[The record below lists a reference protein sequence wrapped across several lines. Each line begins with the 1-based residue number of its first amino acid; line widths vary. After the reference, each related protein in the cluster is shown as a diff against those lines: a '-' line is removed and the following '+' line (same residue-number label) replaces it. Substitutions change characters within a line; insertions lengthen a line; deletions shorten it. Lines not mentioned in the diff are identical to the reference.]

1 MMTMLRKARLS
12 GDALVDGVDMT
23 VTPRCNMGL
32 TDDDQSVAGRLVT
45 ARGVPPCEGA
55 GAAQGTALPQPSARR
70 ATRRNHFREYWRE
83 SVELRFGYRR
93 EFERYAMLAWAVSRQ
108 VRL

>member
-1 MMTMLRKARLS
+1 MTTMLREARLS

-55 GAAQGTALPQPSARR
+55 GVAQGTALPQPSARR
-70 ATRRNHFREYWRE
+70 EFRREA
-83 SVELRFGYRR
+83 VEQRFGYRR

>member
-32 TDDDQSVAGRLVT
+32 TDDDQCIAGRLVT
-45 ARGVPPCEGA
+45 ARGVPPLVGA
-55 GAAQGTALPQPSARR
+55 GVAQGTALPQPSARR
-70 ATRRNHFREYWRE
+70 EFRREA
-83 SVELRFGYRR
+83 VEQRFGYRR